1 MSDLEGSQQSLGKKL
16 MRFES
21 CNVFSIK
28 KNLAPVGCEGARN
41 HVEKGGLT
49 RSVGSDQTGDQTG
62 LDLQA
67 DSVNGVNSAELFVN
81 VLNGNHLN

>member
-1 MSDLEGSQQSLGKKL
+1 MGDLEGSQQSLGKKL

-21 CNVFSIK
+21 CNVFSIE

-41 HVEKGGLT
+41 QVEKGGFT
-49 RSVGSDQTGDQTG
+49 CSVGPDQAGDHAG

-67 DSVNGVNSAELFVN
+67 DSINGMNSAELLVD
-81 VLNGNHLN
+81 VLNGNHVN

>member
-1 MSDLEGSQQSLGKKL
+1 MGDLGGSQQSLGKKL

-21 CNVFSIK
+21 CNVFSIE

-41 HVEKGGLT
+41 QVEKGGLT
-49 RSVGSDQTGDQTG
+49 RSVGPDQTGDQSG

-67 DSVNGVNSAELFVN
+67 DSINGMNSSELLVD
-81 VLNGNHLN
+81 VLNGNHLK

>member
-1 MSDLEGSQQSLGKKL
+1 MGDLEGSQQSLGKKL

-21 CNVFSIK
+21 CNVFSIE

-41 HVEKGGLT
+41 QVEKGGLT
-49 RSVGSDQTGDQTG
+49 RSVRPNRTGDLTG

-67 DSVNGVNSAELFVN
+67 DSINAMNAAELLVD
-81 VLNGNHLN
+81 VLNGNHLK

>member
-1 MSDLEGSQQSLGKKL
+1 

-21 CNVFSIK
+21 CNVFSIE

-41 HVEKGGLT
+41 QVEKSGLT
-49 RSVGSDQTGDQTG
+49 RSVGPDQTGDQTG

-67 DSVNGVNSAELFVN
+67 DSVNGMNSAELFVD
-81 VLNGNHLN
+81 VLNGNHEK